1 LLQQL
6 TNLVLREDERS
17 VEKSL
22 TPKHITRGNFMLSIL
37 SLRVLSE
44 DRYRLKAAAALRG
57 GGSQRSPIQRRLRTY
72 VDLSAF
78 SSKARVT
85 AQESLGDPQL
95 EARCASNRQIAIDGL
110 R

>member
-6 TNLVLREDERS
+6 TNLVLRKDERS
-17 VEKSL
+17 VEKPL
-22 TPKHITRGNFMLSIL
+22 APKHITSGNFVLSIL

-44 DRYRLKAAAALRG
+44 DRYRLKAASALRG
-57 GGSQRSPIQRRLRTY
+57 RWSQRSPIQRRLCTY

-78 SSKARVT
+78 SGKVCVT
-85 AQESLGDPQL
+85 AQESLRGPQL